1 MSIHSKNDSLN
12 ATNNSTISLHIS
24 AYENSNKASSDSFN
38 KNFQKSWLIQKQKH
52 INCTSKIISQNSFEF
67 QRQQNDKVP
76 EPEVSQFKASQ
87 RLRNPDGNAMAKL
100 QLDNL
105 IDRLLTVG
113 LVTGQSL
120 TKCVPEDEI
129 MLLLETVRA
138 AFLAQSILIEVEPP
152 IKVCGDIHGQYNDL
166 LRLFHRCGF
175 PPDSNYLF
183 LGM

>member
-1 MSIHSKNDSLN
+1 
-12 ATNNSTISLHIS
+12 
-24 AYENSNKASSDSFN
+24 
-38 KNFQKSWLIQKQKH
+38 
-52 INCTSKIISQNSFEF
+52 
-67 QRQQNDKVP
+67 
-76 EPEVSQFKASQ
+76 
-87 RLRNPDGNAMAKL
+87 MAKL

-105 IDRLLTVG
+105 IDRLLSVG

-129 MLLLETVRA
+129 MLLLKTVRA
-138 AFLAQSILIEVEPP
+138 ALLAQSILIEVEPP